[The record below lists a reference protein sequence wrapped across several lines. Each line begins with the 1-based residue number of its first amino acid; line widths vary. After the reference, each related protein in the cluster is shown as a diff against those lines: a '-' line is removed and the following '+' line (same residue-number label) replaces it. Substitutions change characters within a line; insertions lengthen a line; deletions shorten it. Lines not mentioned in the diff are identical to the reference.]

1 MYLNNIYIVMNNIYY
16 LLHVYKLLNTFVV
29 K

>member
-1 MYLNNIYIVMNNIYY
+1 MYLTNIYIVMNNIYY
-16 LLHVYKLLNTFVV
+16 FLHVYKLLNTFVV

>member
-1 MYLNNIYIVMNNIYY
+1 LNNIYVVMNNIYY
-16 LLHVYKLLNTFVV
+16 FLHIYKLLNTFVV

>member
-16 LLHVYKLLNTFVV
+16 FLRVYKLLNTFVV